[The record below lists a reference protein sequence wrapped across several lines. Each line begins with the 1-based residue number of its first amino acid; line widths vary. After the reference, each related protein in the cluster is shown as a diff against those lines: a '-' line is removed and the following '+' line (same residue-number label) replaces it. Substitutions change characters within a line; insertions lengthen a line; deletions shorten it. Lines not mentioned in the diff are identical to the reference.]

1 MLKATRILHH
11 LHSGSNETFRGA
23 GNKRG
28 SSIATRRSTVVLRDV
43 LVRINACTVCYV
55 TVYYSSGLYVEML
68 DDRYI

>member
-43 LVRINACTVCYV
+43 LVRINACTVVLRHCLLFFWPV
-55 TVYYSSGLYVEML
+55 CGNAG
-68 DDRYI
+68 